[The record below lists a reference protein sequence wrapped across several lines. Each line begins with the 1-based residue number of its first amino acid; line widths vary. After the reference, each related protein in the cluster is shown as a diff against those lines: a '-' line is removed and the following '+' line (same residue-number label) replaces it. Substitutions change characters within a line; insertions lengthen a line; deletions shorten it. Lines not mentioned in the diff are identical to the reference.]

1 MEKCRGRDSSPN
13 HSARKTEGVINV
25 VRTSM
30 EGKIS
35 LSKIIDYKNCSSNKL
50 KNVHSCCICMHKLL
64 LYNLICFIYTF
75 LFFCTLLD
83 FCALRN
89 CTNLL
94 TGPSGL
100 FRPIMMGQDWEP
112 IHLPA
117 KRPTVIQLHV
127 FLAES
132 IRYVQLSDLWLSHK
146 K

>member
-50 KNVHSCCICMHKLL
+50 KNVHLCCICMHKLL
-64 LYNLICFIYTF
+64 LYNLMFHLYISF
-75 LFFCTLLD
+75 LLHFTI
-83 FCALRN
+83 ALRN

-127 FLAES
+127 FLSES
-132 IRYVQLSDLWLSHK
+132 IRYVQISDLWLSHK